1 MLIILNTLCRKAVQK
16 GHVHP
21 YYIDE
26 LSTQFAIRIN
36 QSRSMTDLDAIDN
49 EMIHKYC
56 LLVRNHS
63 MKNYS
68 RLVQRCI
75 TYTDFHYAEPLT
87 LSFFADMCHVTK
99 SYLSNL
105 FRKETGNTLT
115 DYIHTVRLRHALV
128 LLNSTT
134 IPIQVVAASCGYSDL
149 NYFIKLFKRENGIS
163 PKQYRVQMNR
173 NESALCIKKSPPEP
187 LP

>member
-1 MLIILNTLCRKAVQK
+1 M
-16 GHVHP
+16 
-21 YYIDE
+21 
-26 LSTQFAIRIN
+26 
-36 QSRSMTDLDAIDN
+36 
-49 EMIHKYC
+49 
-56 LLVRNHS
+56 
-63 MKNYS
+63 
-68 RLVQRCI
+68 
-75 TYTDFHYAEPLT
+75 
-87 LSFFADMCHVTK
+87 
-99 SYLSNL
+99 
-105 FRKETGNTLT
+105 
-115 DYIHTVRLRHALV
+115 RLRHALV

>member
-1 MLIILNTLCRKAVQK
+1 
-16 GHVHP
+16 
-21 YYIDE
+21 
-26 LSTQFAIRIN
+26 
-36 QSRSMTDLDAIDN
+36 
-49 EMIHKYC
+49 
-56 LLVRNHS
+56 
-63 MKNYS
+63 
-68 RLVQRCI
+68 
-75 TYTDFHYAEPLT
+75 
-87 LSFFADMCHVTK
+87 MCHVTK

-105 FRKETGNTLT
+105 FRKETGSTLT
-115 DYIHTVRLRHALV
+115 DYIHAVRLRHALV